1 MPRQMPTEISPEDAL
16 YSETDYIFV
25 TEMTMKMKD
34 IHTGKLFST
43 EMKMSE
49 VPDADPRL
57 LGVMRRLGIRFGFGE
72 KTVAE
77 VCAENGVNPH
87 TLLLICK
94 IYIYDKYLP
103 SREEL
108 SRSSMSDI
116 VTYLHGSHDFYTG
129 IGLVNLEENIQAMS
143 KTLDERHSG
152 IIMKFCDGYK
162 SEILKHFE
170 YEENTVFPYIHA
182 LAEGRL
188 PEDYNIDL
196 YEENHSD
203 VDEKLNDLKSI
214 VMKYMP
220 QTCDDNLIQ
229 NVLMCLYTLEDD
241 LGKHTYIEDEI
252 LVPMVTAQEKTL
264 KKEREEH
271 RR

>member
-1 MPRQMPTEISPEDAL
+1 
-16 YSETDYIFV
+16 
-25 TEMTMKMKD
+25 MKMKD

-43 EMKMSE
+43 GMKMAE

-72 KTVAE
+72 KTIEE

-108 SRSSMSDI
+108 SRSSISDI
-116 VTYLHGSHDFYTG
+116 VTYLHSSHDFYTG
-129 IGLVNLEENIQAMS
+129 IALQNLENHIQAMAE
-143 KTLDERHSG
+143 TLDEKHSD
-152 IIMKFCDGYK
+152 IIMKFCSGYK
-162 SEILKHFE
+162 SEILRHFE
-170 YEENTVFPYIHA
+170 YEEDTVFPYVRT

-188 PEDYNIDL
+188 PEDYCIDL

-220 QTCDDNLIQ
+220 QSCDDNLIQ
-229 NVLMCLYTLEDD
+229 NVLLSLYSLEDD

-252 LVPMVTAQEKTL
+252 LVPMVTAQEKML
-264 KKEREEH
+264 KRQLEEQ